1 MRHISISIKLV
12 QSNVFKNNVG
22 KVVLSQIV
30 INKYCEACTTFIRH
44 CGSWKRQGMGGRE
57 EIYKVMNDLE
67 VKLE

>member
-1 MRHISISIKLV
+1 MSYRPQEVRHISIFIKLV

-44 CGSWKRQGMGGRE
+44 CGRWKRRRMGGQRR
-57 EIYKVMNDLE
+57 DLE
-67 VKLE
+67 GNK